1 MFGFKAKAQ
10 AGQSLV
16 PDGEEI
22 VQLRWISRAELAAEA
37 SEMLLP
43 GPLSIAR
50 ALIENWLGHSLD
62 ELGRSR

>member
-1 MFGFKAKAQ
+1 
-10 AGQSLV
+10 
-16 PDGEEI
+16 
-22 VQLRWISRAELAAEA
+22 
-37 SEMLLP
+37 MLLP